1 VAPSYLTSF
10 VLSGTDILPTS
21 TEKRKSNLKKL
32 QGEKKKKKGQA
43 QPKRSND
50 YQEWLR

>member
-1 VAPSYLTSF
+1 LTSF
-10 VLSGTDILPTS
+10 VLSGTDIITDVHK
-21 TEKRKSNLKKL
+21 KRKSNLKKL

-43 QPKRSND
+43 QPERLND